1 MFFDKVT
8 KYRSLSI
15 RVPQPI
21 RERQN
26 TPCAAAVV
34 LFHALAPFMLDAAN
48 DCFPPLGAIRTLT
61 KTAILQLQRMAARS
75 ALPTFILRKCCAMD
89 E

>member
-1 MFFDKVT
+1 MSASKNM
-8 KYRSLSI
+8 
-15 RVPQPI
+15 PI
-21 RERQN
+21 FYC
-26 TPCAAAVV
+26 P
-34 LFHALAPFMLDAAN
+34 AAN
-48 DCFPPLGAIRTLT
+48 AGFPPLGAIRTLT